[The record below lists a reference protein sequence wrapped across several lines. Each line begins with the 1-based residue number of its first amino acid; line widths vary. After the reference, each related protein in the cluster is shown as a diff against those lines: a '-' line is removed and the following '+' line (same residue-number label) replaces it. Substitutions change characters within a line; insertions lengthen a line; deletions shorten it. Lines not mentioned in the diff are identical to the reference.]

1 MPPTSRYAKA
11 HESLQSPGDARPT
24 ALQIVNNE
32 GRENDLQGKVV
43 LITGCL
49 FGIGIEDVYDFP
61 KAELALHD
69 LVDSPRVH
77 LLHLDLNTVDSVYAC
92 VEKFKPKS
100 ASLNILIENAGVL
113 ACPQDRTAE
122 KFEKNF
128 GTNHLAHLLLF
139 YLLKSVLLLSST
151 SAFQSRVVI
160 VSSNAYRLTSVR
172 FDNLSL
178 EGKYDH
184 WRAYSQQ
191 NGKYM
196 DSKLCQK
203 SIRITRTA

>member
-49 FGIGIEDVYDFP
+49 FCIGIEAVYDFL

-92 VEKFKPKS
+92 VENSKPKS
-100 ASLNILIENAGVL
+100 ASLNILIENAVVL
-113 ACPQDRTAE
+113 ACPQGRTAE
-122 KFEKNF
+122 RFEKNF
-128 GTNHLAHLLLF
+128 GTNHLVHLLLF

-151 SAFQSRVVI
+151 SAFQS
-160 VSSNAYRLTSVR
+160 
-172 FDNLSL
+172 
-178 EGKYDH
+178 
-184 WRAYSQQ
+184 
-191 NGKYM
+191 
-196 DSKLCQK
+196 
-203 SIRITRTA
+203 